1 MKQLRIKDYLAR
13 LELFDCLNKE
23 ECELLASISSI
34 NKYPKKSI
42 IFYENDILTYIYVL
56 IKGDIRLY
64 KIDRFDNEIFLD
76 TVKENSFIY
85 TVSNLSYNN
94 QQTGTFYNAQAM
106 QDCEI
111 LQIDAEKFKA
121 LFLTKPQILQNFLN
135 ESFKTI
141 MQLQYIINRDIIFDG
156 MAKVA
161 HMLCNDLDKFN
172 KMKKQEIAYSL
183 HLQPETLSRI
193 LKKLHKLD
201 LIQTINNKIKIINF
215 SDLQLI
221 YQA

>member
-1 MKQLRIKDYLAR
+1 
-13 LELFDCLNKE
+13 
-23 ECELLASISSI
+23 
-34 NKYPKKSI
+34 
-42 IFYENDILTYIYVL
+42 VL
-56 IKGDIRLY
+56 IKGSIILY

-76 TVKENSFIY
+76 MVQENSFIY
-85 TVSNLSYNN
+85 TISNLSHYKVD
-94 QQTGTFYNAQAM
+94 TFYNAQAM

-201 LIQTINNKIKIINF
+201 LIQTINNKIEIINF